1 MEPQRRRDTEDSQ
14 RMQEVPPWLNQL
26 SEQVIGAA
34 IEVHKELGPGYL
46 ESVYEETLAFEL
58 YRSRV
63 PFLRQFR
70 FSTLYKGHP
79 VGEGRVDLLI
89 RDIFGVELK
98 AVDELTAIHRAQ
110 VISYLR
116 ALDKP
121 LGLLINFNVPLLK
134 DGLRRIILSA

>member
-1 MEPQRRRDTEDSQ
+1 MKRPS
-14 RMQEVPPWLNQL
+14 P
-26 SEQVIGAA
+26 SSY
-34 IEVHKELGPGYL
+34 IEVACHFCVNFGSAPFTRVIPL
-46 ESVYEETLAFEL
+46 EKGGLISSFETF
-58 YRSRV
+58 
-63 PFLRQFR
+63 
-70 FSTLYKGHP
+70 
-79 VGEGRVDLLI
+79 
-89 RDIFGVELK
+89 FGVELK